1 MPSVRTHIYNLGICF
16 NIINTRIDYEFYGWQ
31 GGENVYA
38 TDLMLTDYIERLSYT
53 DLLQTGI
60 RYMENTPN
68 LRPSAYVL
76 TGINIDYVAR
86 YVAYKVTYV
95 GTRVPYMPRNLYDG
109 LYDTRVE
116 VFSIRTTIS
125 QTQLDLTARLQLP
138 TSHACG

>member
-1 MPSVRTHIYNLGICF
+1 MPRVSIHKYNLIRCF
-16 NIINTRIDYEFYGWQ
+16 NIINTRIEFEFYGWR

-38 TDLMLTDYIERLSYT
+38 TDLMHTDHIESLSYT

-76 TGINIDYVAR
+76 TGISIAYNTMR
-86 YVAYKVTYV
+86 MAYKVIYV

-109 LYDTRVE
+109 LCDTRVE

-125 QTQLDLTARLQLP
+125 QTQLDLTAHLQLP